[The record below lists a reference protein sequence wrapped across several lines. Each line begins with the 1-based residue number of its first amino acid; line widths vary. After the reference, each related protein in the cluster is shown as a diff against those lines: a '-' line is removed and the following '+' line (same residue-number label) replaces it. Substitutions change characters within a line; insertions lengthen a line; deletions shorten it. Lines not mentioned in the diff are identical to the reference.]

1 MIVLVLL
8 MLSAEAGSRAETSTR
23 DPELPTVPA
32 PTSVLITSYNL
43 NPVVCWEYPNISH
56 TPVFSVQVKNYWP
69 GEWTDACTNIFDHC
83 CNIYEQVHDPINSV
97 WARVKARIGQ
107 KESDYSVSKDFT
119 MCRQGKIGPPRV
131 DIKRREEQVTVDI
144 FHPEVIVNGEVLG
157 IMFDDDSVCHTFDY
171 RVYVRR
177 NRTGDILFT
186 KHVLKTQDCSETECQ
201 LNITVTSL
209 DFEYCVSV
217 EGISDSW
224 ELTTEKSKEACIS
237 LSHNSIKGS
246 VWIPIVAAFVLLFLI
261 VIVGFAYW
269 HLKKNPLKKQS
280 MILPKSLLS
289 VVRNA
294 TSETKP
300 ESKYI
305 SLITSCQPLVPEN
318 ETVLSEEPLS
328 PVTTPDNPGEAEHG
342 EHSIETEVVIME
354 GSTSDLTPD
363 SPPTPIKRENSSPLS
378 SNQSE
383 PCTITLNS
391 YHSRDGSDS
400 GLVGSGSFISDS
412 EFPPPNKPEI
422 KTEEQE
428 STAVRKAPTSFGYDK
443 PHVLVD
449 VIVDGGEK
457 ESLIGYRL
465 TARAKELS

>member
-1 MIVLVLL
+1 MPAPISLIIVAIFMNKFMILL
-8 MLSAEAGSRAETSTR
+8 ILSG
-23 DPELPTVPA
+23 PELKPG
-32 PTSVLITSYNL
+32 LDKRNL
-43 NPVVCWEYPNISH
+43 TIQCQKILLCAGKGLHMYHLTHATCQICPLQIYQACSMPQKVCLRYSGQSKPDLRGTH
-56 TPVFSVQVKNYWP
+56 SVQSK
-69 GEWTDACTNIFDHC
+69 
-83 CNIYEQVHDPINSV
+83 YEKHVRCSPDKPQISG
-97 WARVKARIGQ
+97 R
-107 KESDYSVSKDFT
+107 
-119 MCRQGKIGPPRV
+119 KIGPPRV